1 MSRALVIGFNTF
13 RETLRDKI
21 LYNLVIFALLLI
33 GSSVLL
39 VRLNYGDS
47 AKLILDLGLASLNV
61 FGIIMAIFLGIGLVS
76 KEIDSRTIATI
87 ISKPIHRY
95 EFLLGKYLGLL
106 LTLGV
111 NTLLMLAGLLGV
123 LMLLEVP
130 IEPPLFQTVLLIF
143 VELMII
149 TAVALLFSTFT
160 TTAMSA
166 IFTLSVYVIGHL
178 LSDLKTLSVKLD
190 SGSRLL
196 MNGLY
201 YALPNLDDFNRKS
214 QVAYHIV
221 MGTSEMV
228 WTVAY
233 GLLYTMFLLAMAALI
248 FNRRD
253 FQ

>member
-1 MSRALVIGFNTF
+1 MSRALVIGVNTF

-87 ISKPIHRY
+87 ISKPMHRY

-130 IEPPLFQTVLLIF
+130 IEPLLFQTVLLIF
-143 VELMII
+143 VEL
-149 TAVALLFSTFT
+149 
-160 TTAMSA
+160 
-166 IFTLSVYVIGHL
+166 IGCF
-178 LSDLKTLSVKLD
+178 KTKD
-190 SGSRLL
+190 NRLQ
-196 MNGLY
+196 
-201 YALPNLDDFNRKS
+201 KK
-214 QVAYHIV
+214 Q
-221 MGTSEMV
+221 
-228 WTVAY
+228 
-233 GLLYTMFLLAMAALI
+233 
-248 FNRRD
+248 
-253 FQ
+253 